1 MDFTISAAKWVLS
14 KALSYAKD
22 NVLEAWAASKNL
34 GTETDALI
42 NQLYFAQVML
52 YNTHDREI
60 DNPYLN
66 EMLLKI
72 RLLAYDAD
80 DVLDELDYFRIQDE
94 LDGTYHT
101 TMPPMSTPGGV
112 SQASSFTLATQLE
125 LSLLNSSP
133 PPPADVTR
141 SVLKMTSKM
150 IPHRHHPPAR
160 MARRGMSNSCRSWVP
175 LHAPVFVVSV
185 STPVCSIS
193 LPSVYDYDQ
202 SI

>member
-94 LDGTYHT
+94 LDGTYHAANEHAGGCV
-101 TMPPMSTPGGV
+101 PGFLFHARHTARAV
-112 SQASSFTLATQLE
+112 AAKLKPSS
-125 LSLLNSSP
+125 SS
-133 PPPADVTR
+133 
-141 SVLKMTSKM
+141 
-150 IPHRHHPPAR
+150 
-160 MARRGMSNSCRSWVP
+160 
-175 LHAPVFVVSV
+175 
-185 STPVCSIS
+185 
-193 LPSVYDYDQ
+193 
-202 SI
+202 